1 MDKEQFDV
9 LVDTVLETTAR
20 PPEKLFACGRIAHCG
35 FRTWHPPYQGLQNH
49 QQAPA

>member
-20 PPEKLFACGRIAHCG
+20 PPEKLFAGG
-35 FRTWHPPYQGLQNH
+35 YED
-49 QQAPA
+49 

>member
-20 PPEKLFACGRIAHCG
+20 PPEKLSPVAMRIGIAELDWLIFWPC
-35 FRTWHPPYQGLQNH
+35 RS
-49 QQAPA
+49 